1 MGATEAT
8 VCTHHYQKE
17 GVHMT
22 HIIRMGIDLAKHVF
36 QLHGIDD
43 RGHAVLRRRLS
54 RAQLR
59 PFVAQLRPC
68 LIGLEACGSA
78 HYWAREL
85 TTLGHEVR
93 LIAPQFVAPYRTKDK
108 NDGNDAE
115 AICEAVGRPHMRFV
129 PVKDVGQQAVLT
141 MHRARQLLVAERTA
155 LVNQTRGL
163 LAEYGLIVPAGIG
176 ALRRALPGLLET
188 PDLPGLAREVFSDLA
203 DRVRVVDERIAA
215 YDRRVDQLA
224 RQTES
229 AQRLMQVPGVG
240 PVTAT
245 ALVATVGNAH
255 AFRNG
260 RQLAAWLGLVPRQHS
275 SGGTRRLGRITKRGD
290 VYLRTLLIHG
300 ARAVMRHLARR
311 TDATSRWVT
320 ALQARRGF
328 NKAVVALAAKQARI
342 LWALL
347 ATGGIYRPAA
357 TCP

>member
-1 MGATEAT
+1 MLHVTR
-8 VCTHHYQKE
+8 
-17 GVHMT
+17 
-22 HIIRMGIDLAKHVF
+22 IGIDLAKQVF
-36 QLHGIDD
+36 QVHGVDA
-43 RGHAVLRRRLS
+43 RGHTVLRRRLARS
-54 RAQLR
+54 QVRAVLAQL
-59 PFVAQLRPC
+59 PPC
-68 LIGLEACGSA
+68 VVGLEACGSA

-85 TTLGHEVR
+85 RALGHDVR
-93 LIAPQFVAPYRTKDK
+93 LMAPQFVRPYRKNDK

-141 MHRARQLLVAERTA
+141 VHRARQLLIAERTA

-176 ALRRALPGLLET
+176 ALRRTLPGLLET
-188 PDLPGLAREVFSDLA
+188 PELPALAREVFTDLA
-203 DRVRVVDERIAA
+203 DRLRAVDERIAA

-224 RQTES
+224 RQTEP

-245 ALVATVGNAH
+245 ALIATVGNAQ

-275 SGGTRRLGRITKRGD
+275 SGGTRRLGRITTRGD

-300 ARAVMRHLARR
+300 ARTVMRHLARR
-311 TDATSRWVT
+311 TDATSRWVA
-320 ALQARRGF
+320 ALHARRGF

-347 ATGGIYRPAA
+347 ATGRTYQPAEA
-357 TCP
+357 CP

>member
-1 MGATEAT
+1 MMNVTR
-8 VCTHHYQKE
+8 
-17 GVHMT
+17 
-22 HIIRMGIDLAKHVF
+22 IGIDLAKQVF
-36 QLHGIDD
+36 QLHGVDE
-43 RGHAVLRRRLS
+43 RGHTVLRRRIS
-54 RAQLR
+54 RSQVRGL
-59 PFVAQLRPC
+59 VAQLPPC

-85 TTLGHEVR
+85 TTLGHDVR
-93 LIAPQFVAPYRTKDK
+93 LMAPQFVAPYRKNDK

-141 MHRARQLLVAERTA
+141 VHRARQLLIAERTA

-176 ALRRALPGLLET
+176 VLRRALPGLLET
-188 PDLPGLAREVFSDLA
+188 PELPALAREVFTDLA
-203 DRVRVVDERIAA
+203 DRLRTGDERIAV
-215 YDRRVDQLA
+215 YDRRVEAVA

-229 AQRLMQVPGVG
+229 AQRLLQAPGIG

-255 AFRNG
+255 AFKNG
-260 RQLAAWLGLVPRQHS
+260 RQFAAWLGLVPRQHS

-300 ARAVMRHLARR
+300 ARAVMRQLARR

-328 NKAVVALAAKQARI
+328 NKAVVALAAKHARI
-342 LWALL
+342 VWALL
-347 ATGGIYRPAA
+347 ATGQTYQPAVA
-357 TCP
+357 CP

>member
-1 MGATEAT
+1 
-8 VCTHHYQKE
+8 
-17 GVHMT
+17 MT

-36 QLHGIDD
+36 QLHGVDD
-43 RGHAVLRRRLS
+43 GGHTVLRRRLS

-59 PFVAQLRPC
+59 PFLTQLRPC
-68 LIGLEACGSA
+68 LVGMEACGSA

-93 LIAPQFVAPYRTKDK
+93 LIAPQFVAPYRQNDK

-129 PVKDVGQQAVLT
+129 PIKTLTQQAVLT
-141 MHRARQLLVAERTA
+141 VHRARQLLVAERTA

-163 LAEYGLIVPAGIG
+163 LAKYGLIVPAGIG

-188 PDLPGLAREVFSDLA
+188 PDLPVLAREVFTDLA
-203 DRVRVVDERIAA
+203 DRLRTVDARIAV
-215 YDRRVDQLA
+215 YDRRVEAVA
-224 RQTES
+224 RQTEP
-229 AQRLMQVPGVG
+229 AQRLRQAPGIG

-255 AFRNG
+255 AFKNG
-260 RQLAAWLGLVPRQHS
+260 RQFAAWLGLVPRQHS
-275 SGGTRRLGRITKRGD
+275 SGGTQRLGRITKRGD

-300 ARAVMRHLARR
+300 ARAVMRQLAQR

-328 NKAVVALAAKQARI
+328 NKAVVALAAKHARI
-342 LWALL
+342 VWALL
-347 ATGGIYRPAA
+347 ATGRTYQPTAP
-357 TCP
+357 CP

>member
-1 MGATEAT
+1 MRH
-8 VCTHHYQKE
+8 V
-17 GVHMT
+17 
-22 HIIRMGIDLAKHVF
+22 IRIGIDLAKHVF
-36 QLHGIDD
+36 QLHGVDD
-43 RGHAVLRRRLS
+43 GGRTILRRRVS
-54 RAQLR
+54 RTQLR
-59 PFVAQLRPC
+59 PFFVQLRPC
-68 LIGLEACGSA
+68 LVGMEACGSA

-85 TTLGHEVR
+85 RTLGHDVR
-93 LIAPQFVAPYRTKDK
+93 LIAPQFVAPYRKNEK

-129 PVKDVGQQAVLT
+129 PVKDVEQQAVLT
-141 MHRARQLLVAERTA
+141 VHRARQLLVAERTA
-155 LVNQTRGL
+155 VVNQTRGL

-176 ALRRALPGLLET
+176 ALRRAWATLLEV
-188 PDLPGLAREVFSDLA
+188 PELPALAREVFMDLA
-203 DRVRVVDERIAA
+203 DRTRALDERIAT
-215 YDRRVDQLA
+215 YDRRVAQLA
-224 RQTES
+224 RQTEP

-245 ALVATVGNAH
+245 ALVATIGDAR
-255 AFRNG
+255 AFKNG

-300 ARAVMRHLARR
+300 ARAVMRQLAHR

-320 ALQARRGF
+320 ALKARRGF

-347 ATGGIYRPAA
+347 VTGRPYQPAA
-357 TCP
+357 ACP

>member
-1 MGATEAT
+1 
-8 VCTHHYQKE
+8 
-17 GVHMT
+17 MT

-36 QLHGIDD
+36 QLHGVDAQ
-43 RGHAVLRRRLS
+43 GHTVLRRRLS
-54 RAQLR
+54 RTQLR
-59 PFVAQLRPC
+59 PFVAQLHPC
-68 LIGLEACGSA
+68 LVGMEACGSA

-93 LIAPQFVAPYRTKDK
+93 LIAPQFVAPYRQNDK
-108 NDGNDAE
+108 NDGHDAE
-115 AICEAVGRPHMRFV
+115 AICEAVGRPPMRVV
-129 PVKDVGQQAVLT
+129 PIKTLTQQAVLT
-141 MHRARQLLVAERTA
+141 VQRARQLLVAERTA

-176 ALRRALPGLLET
+176 ALRRTLPGLLET
-188 PDLPGLAREVFSDLA
+188 PALPTLAREVFTDLA
-203 DRVRVVDERIAA
+203 DRLRAVDERIAA

-224 RQTES
+224 RQMEP
-229 AQRLMQVPGVG
+229 AHRLMQVPGVG

-245 ALVATVGNAH
+245 ALVATVGDART
-255 AFRNG
+255 FRNG

-300 ARAVMRHLARR
+300 ARSVLRQITRR

-320 ALQARRGF
+320 ALHARRGF

-347 ATGGIYRPAA
+347 ATGRTYTPAA